1 MLASL
6 DDSVDDPEL
15 LFVAGSGFC
24 CQRNECHA
32 GGGGGA
38 PANLAVLSPSWC
50 FNLIDY
56 TDSNGHEI
64 SPSTESHIRSNAGG
78 VVLG

>member
-1 MLASL
+1 MPASL
-6 DDSVDDPEL
+6 DDTVDASDS
-15 LFVAGSGFC
+15 LFFTGSGFC
-24 CQRNECHA
+24 CQRNESHA
-32 GGGGGA
+32 GGGGGT
-38 PANLAVLSPSWC
+38 PANLAVLAPSWC

>member
-1 MLASL
+1 MLVSL
-6 DDSVDDPEL
+6 DDSVDDSES
-15 LFVAGSGFC
+15 LFVTGSGFC
-24 CQRNECHA
+24 CQRNESHA
-32 GGGGGA
+32 GDWGGA

-64 SPSTESHIRSNAGG
+64 SPSTESHIGSNAGG